1 MSTPF
6 WRVPSSAADLTYPGQ
21 DNSYGVALGD
31 GAVNVHHDDLHR
43 GLPHVDLAADP
54 VAAYT
59 DNDADP

>member
-1 MSTPF
+1 M
-6 WRVPSSAADLTYPGQ
+6 PSSAADLTYPGQ